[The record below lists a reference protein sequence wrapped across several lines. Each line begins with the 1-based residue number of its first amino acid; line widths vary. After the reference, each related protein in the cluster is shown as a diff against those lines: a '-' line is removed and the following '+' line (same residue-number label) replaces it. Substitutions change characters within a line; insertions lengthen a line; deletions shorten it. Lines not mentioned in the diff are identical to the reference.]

1 MMDWKCRQAA
11 IALWTLLGAAIVAT
25 LATVAGNLAP
35 ALLPSG
41 PRDALGIVAL
51 GLVMLAHVLP
61 FAAGL
66 ARGSR
71 APAPAPLGLIGGEA

>member
-11 IALWTLLGAAIVAT
+11 IALWTLLSAAILAT
-25 LATVAGNLAP
+25 LATVSGNLAP
-35 ALLPSG
+35 ALLSRG

-51 GLVMLAHVLP
+51 GLILLAHMLP
-61 FAAGL
+61 LAAGL

-71 APAPAPLGLIGGEA
+71 APAPVPLGVIGGKA